1 MDADGYPE
9 NTVRTCEG
17 FWFASHRGYGILGHR
32 SIKDTAVLGPRLL
45 RLLSADLARLADDL
59 EGSVADATVP
69 VSGDSGRDP
78 AGALVKAQAR
88 AEAAEAKLSLI
99 AEFCRDESEFLN
111 TGTAGVAIVRA
122 VDILAIIGSEER
134 EEAPYDRDFAG
145 TVL

>member
-59 EGSVADATVP
+59 EG
-69 VSGDSGRDP
+69 
-78 AGALVKAQAR
+78 
-88 AEAAEAKLSLI
+88 AEPQK
-99 AEFCRDESEFLN
+99 
-111 TGTAGVAIVRA
+111 
-122 VDILAIIGSEER
+122 R
-134 EEAPYDRDFAG
+134 EEEVPYDRDFAG
-145 TVL
+145 PVL